1 MGVVSMLALP
11 TMLLRIPTVR
21 GVVRRKTT
29 VVRASVGR
37 MQNDTAIMLRRFYA
51 PYNLLLEQLVGRK
64 LW

>member
-37 MQNDTAIMLRRFYA
+37 M
-51 PYNLLLEQLVGRK
+51 LLLEVVAGATAT
-64 LW
+64 